1 MTQGPTHGQSSQ
13 DVFTSWILLK
23 SEENVR
29 QKSRGNGPLEHVQEW
44 EGLQTGKYECDDL
57 VALPNGHRDTQCAQ
71 LLKRNKKPFLFSL
84 KHTFERC

>member
-1 MTQGPTHGQSSQ
+1 MTQGP
-13 DVFTSWILLK
+13 DSWAVISGCVYLMDPFK
-23 SEENVR
+23 IR
-29 QKSRGNGPLEHVQEW
+29 RKCKAKSRGNGPLEHVQEW
-44 EGLQTGKYECDDL
+44 EGLQTGKYECDEL